1 MIEWFLAQLENACS
15 NIALYAHKA
24 RLAIFFVGIIFFND
38 STWYRNDCIISI
50 RMEHNYNDER
60 EKKQKKTTVVCS
72 SQT

>member
-24 RLAIFFVGIIFFND
+24 RLAIFFVGIIFLMIQLD
-38 STWYRNDCIISI
+38 IEMTAVISI

-60 EKKQKKTTVVCS
+60 EKKTKKTTVVCS
-72 SQT
+72 SQM